1 MLPMRDPYLYE
12 DAPVLKNLLN
22 IKYAGMLVKAEA
34 EGGKTIWNCNIYF
47 TVALPLKATASP

>member
-1 MLPMRDPYLYE
+1 MRDPYLYE